1 MHDRLGRL
9 FLLMALAG
17 VCGCGG
23 PGGPQWTYYAEG
35 PYQPLPAGHAPT
47 IFYAVDQVSH
57 LRGTAPADSTVAPPH
72 TAIASVANCR
82 LGRDDVLA
90 RARAMG
96 ADAVIVTP
104 ESKDDDPP
112 GSGAREPGRR
122 ITAATFVV
130 FETQRAAV
138 AAGDGTD

>member
-35 PYQPLPAGHAPT
+35 PFQPLAADRTPAV
-47 IFYAVDQVSH
+47 FYAVDQVAH
-57 LRGTAPADSTVAPPH
+57 LRGAASADSTVAPPH

-82 LGRDDVLA
+82 LGRDDVLD
-90 RARAMG
+90 RARALG
-96 ADAVIVTP
+96 ADAVIVSP
-104 ESKDDDPP
+104 ESRDGDPP
-112 GSGAREPGRR
+112 GTGAREPGRR
-122 ITAATFVV
+122 VTAATFVV
-130 FETQRAAV
+130 FATERV
-138 AAGDGTD
+138 AAGSRAATD